1 MLAKGTSMSEQKSS
15 FMVELDMWSSENV
28 VSPLYLA
35 CMRGPEEAIVEAK
48 EVVKKA
54 IRTKV
59 LESYHN
65 GQAAGPRKAYAPT
78 RRAHGL

>member
-1 MLAKGTSMSEQKSS
+1 MLAKGTSMSEQKQS

-48 EVVKKA
+48 ELVKKA

-65 GQAAGPRKAYAPT
+65 GQAAGPRKAYVRE
-78 RRAHGL
+78 RRAHVS

>member
-1 MLAKGTSMSEQKSS
+1 MSEQKQS

-48 EVVKKA
+48 ELVKKA

-65 GQAAGPRKAYAPT
+65 GQGAPRRPVRKEF
-78 RRAHGL
+78 RK

>member
-1 MLAKGTSMSEQKSS
+1 MSEQKQS

-48 EVVKKA
+48 ELVKKA

-65 GQAAGPRKAYAPT
+65 GQAAGQRLTAQPRKEDQQ
-78 RRAHGL
+78 

>member
-1 MLAKGTSMSEQKSS
+1 MLAKGTSMSEQKNS

-48 EVVKKA
+48 ELVKKA

-65 GQAAGPRKAYAPT
+65 GQAAGPRKAFK
-78 RRAHGL
+78 R

>member
-1 MLAKGTSMSEQKSS
+1 M
-15 FMVELDMWSSENV
+15 
-28 VSPLYLA
+28 LA

-48 EVVKKA
+48 ELVKKA

-65 GQAAGPRKAYAPT
+65 GQAAGPRT
-78 RRAHGL
+78 QQQRRPYGGR

>member
-1 MLAKGTSMSEQKSS
+1 MSEQKQS
-15 FMVELDMWSSENV
+15 FMVELDMWSSENII
-28 VSPLYLA
+28 SPLYLA

-65 GQAAGPRKAYAPT
+65 GQAAGPRKAYVPQ

>member
-1 MLAKGTSMSEQKSS
+1 MSEQKQS

-28 VSPLYLA
+28 ISPLYLA

-48 EVVKKA
+48 ELVKKA

-65 GQAAGPRKAYAPT
+65 GLDVVSLRVEQAAEKLEQSA
-78 RRAHGL
+78 RAS